1 MLDIINIP
9 AILGREIHSFKRAN
23 VYDKLDLGLA
33 ATIGIIGS
41 VVLLLNGFA
50 SPLTCVPSACSS
62 SGTNP
67 SCALD
72 WTYQNAQCKNDV
84 MSTADSSFHYLLLGL
99 SLVLT
104 GLLTIPIYWGSN
116 KTKEYHRLRSL

>member
-50 SPLTCVPSACSS
+50 SPPHLCS
-62 SGTNP
+62 
-67 SCALD
+67 LR
-72 WTYQNAQCKNDV
+72 
-84 MSTADSSFHYLLLGL
+84 LLQLWHQPQL
-99 SLVLT
+99 CT
-104 GLLTIPIYWGSN
+104 GLDLS
-116 KTKEYHRLRSL
+116 ERAV